1 MSRMPPLP
9 GRRALQN
16 YREGRTQRLL
26 TLKAVRESLISVAG
40 LVGRPVRNQASDEIG
55 RVRDVIVRWAGDD
68 EYPPVTGLVV
78 GVARRDAYVPV
89 EQVAVLGHDEIV
101 LSSARLDLR
110 DFGRREGEVTLV
122 RDVLDHQLVD
132 VDGVKVVRAADLY
145 LAPVKEATK
154 ETFRL
159 VGVDVSAQ
167 SLLRR
172 LGPAHRRTRPTPDK
186 VIDWAAIQP
195 FGTPTGPS
203 GDVKLRTPH
212 QGLRRLRPGEVADL
226 LEDLSR
232 QARRELLLV
241 LEPEAAADA
250 LEEMEPRELSAL
262 LAESPPEETA
272 ELVAR
277 MEPDEAVE
285 ALRDLEE
292 EDRQEILGYMPEA
305 TATHL
310 SVLLGYDDETAG
322 GLMTS
327 NLVLVTPEETVGQ
340 VRERLRDAEL
350 HRGDIDAV
358 IVVDD
363 AGRLMD
369 DVTLFELFV
378 ARSAT
383 RMSELAGPPPVVTIL
398 ADAPAQEVAARL
410 IENRGS
416 SLLVVDEEG
425 RPLGR
430 ILADDVVDA
439 LMPDRGRVLFPT
451 HPE

>member
-9 GRRALQN
+9 GRRALQS

-26 TLKAVRESLISVAG
+26 ALKAVRESLISVAG
-40 LVGRPVRNQASDEIG
+40 LVGRPVRNQAGDEIG
-55 RVRDVIVRWAGDD
+55 RVRDVVVRWAGDD

-78 GVARRDAYVPV
+78 GIGRRDAYIPV
-89 EQVAVLGHDEIV
+89 EQVRSLGHDEIQ
-101 LSSARLDLR
+101 LASARLDLR
-110 DFGRREGEVTLV
+110 DFRHREGEVTLA

-145 LAPVKEATK
+145 IAPVHGV
-154 ETFRL
+154 FRL

-167 SLLRR
+167 TLLRR
-172 LGPAHRRTRPTPDK
+172 LAPPRWRTRPTPDK

-203 GDVKLRTPH
+203 GDVRLRAPH

-226 LEDLSR
+226 LEDLGR
-232 QARRELLLV
+232 QARLDLLSV

-250 LEEMEPRELSAL
+250 LEEMDPRELNAL
-262 LAESPPEETA
+262 LQESPPEEA
-272 ELVAR
+272 AGLVAR
-277 MEPDEAVE
+277 MEPDEAVD

-292 EDRQEILGYMPEA
+292 EDREELLGHMPAA
-305 TATHL
+305 TARRLSHL
-310 SVLLGYDDETAG
+310 LDYPDDTAG
-322 GLMTS
+322 GLMTT
-327 NLVLVTPEETVGQ
+327 NLVFVSPDETVGQ
-340 VRERLRDAEL
+340 VRERLRTAED

-358 IVVDD
+358 ILVDAD
-363 AGRLMD
+363 GRLVD

-378 ARSAT
+378 AHGETKMAD
-383 RMSELAGPPPVVTIL
+383 LAGPPTPVTIL
-398 ADAPAQEVAARL
+398 ADAPAQEIAERL

-416 SLLVVDEEG
+416 SLLVVDEEHH
-425 RPLGR
+425 PLGR

-439 LMPDRGRVLFPT
+439 LMPDRGRGLFPT
-451 HPE
+451 RPE